1 MATPSPRR
9 RRALLPVLLGLC
21 LHAAPAASK
30 AILGI
35 DLGATFMKVALVKR
49 NSPLEIVTNMHSK
62 RRTEQMVLF
71 DQGTR
76 FYGADANS
84 MAARKPSKIPSLM
97 SVMLGRD
104 DAHPTVKVSLV
115 WFGRSVGQSIGEGC
129 RNWLNWELGGG
140 GGGAGGGGAQ
150 NRTRKGGWR
159 IFPYTGVRFP
169 GKVTEIRILDRVI
182 YLVILQ
188 FSPLDRVIY

>member
-104 DAHPTVKVSLV
+104 DAHPTVKVSLL

-140 GGGAGGGGAQ
+140 GGG
-150 NRTRKGGWR
+150 RREC
-159 IFPYTGVRFP
+159 F
-169 GKVTEIRILDRVI
+169 EI
-182 YLVILQ
+182 
-188 FSPLDRVIY
+188 

>member
-104 DAHPTVKVSLV
+104 DAHPTVKVSLL
-115 WFGRSVGQSIGEGC
+115 WFGRSVGQSVG
-129 RNWLNWELGGG
+129 R
-140 GGGAGGGGAQ
+140 
-150 NRTRKGGWR
+150 
-159 IFPYTGVRFP
+159 
-169 GKVTEIRILDRVI
+169 LDGPSVGRSVGLSVGR
-182 YLVILQ
+182 LVGRSVGRLVGRLVSRYHLQ
-188 FSPLDRVIY
+188 